1 MNLQSV
7 NLMNGLMICCFQS
20 IPLYSWSSGVLTCL
34 YRHLCQANFEKSKQ
48 VGGCL
53 LLLQVNKCNKFFI
66 FILCYFYI
74 YLSWLLIVV
83 CFLYIKLWLWEHL
96 HLGRPRIKS
105 TLVISIHVLEVDIQL
120 LLEYNMLLNI

>member
-83 CFLYIKLWLWEHL
+83 CFFVHKAMIVGTFT
-96 HLGRPRIKS
+96 LGEA
-105 TLVISIHVLEVDIQL
+105 T
-120 LLEYNMLLNI
+120 N